1 MIKYKLKK
9 EVKYVILLFVLLVI
23 SLLVYN
29 KIWVNPSETTS
40 AEIKLLGWLYLSAGN
55 VLIFETVKNFIEK

>member
-9 EVKYVILLFVLLVI
+9 EVKYVILLFMLLVI

-29 KIWVNPSETTS
+29 KIWLNPSETTS

>member
-9 EVKYVILLFVLLVI
+9 EAKYVILLFILLVI

-29 KIWVNPSETTS
+29 KIWLNPSETTS